1 MGYKL
6 YEDGHVR
13 FNTAVD
19 TEDYGV
25 RTRFKAAYFPPG
37 NVRTDKRGVIPI
49 RDIDDMATGR
59 VMEEQ
64 GIAPSQLKSDAGR
77 VILAGNMF
85 DAPKKKGSDTLY
97 DASETTVDMISI
109 AHEFRHA
116 ALDYLSKTYDLGL
129 PTLRQEERIMDY
141 ADNQAIERAGKVNP
155 KLKER
160 YFSNPDY
167 ELMSERGKSAG
178 ESSYLRKQYEQYTGL
193 AEEILE
199 AMDVPPQSPAI
210 EKEGF
215 LTRAYKSLVN

>member
-1 MGYKL
+1 
-6 YEDGHVR
+6 
-13 FNTAVD
+13 
-19 TEDYGV
+19 
-25 RTRFKAAYFPPG
+25 
-37 NVRTDKRGVIPI
+37 
-49 RDIDDMATGR
+49 
-59 VMEEQ
+59 
-64 GIAPSQLKSDAGR
+64 
-77 VILAGNMF
+77 
-85 DAPKKKGSDTLY
+85 
-97 DASETTVDMISI
+97 MISI